1 MSNDEK
7 PDLKNGVLV
16 TELQDGGKL
25 LGVMDGEDVLL
36 VRRGA
41 EFFAVGANCTH
52 YHGPLAEGLIVDET
66 VRCPW
71 HHACFSLRTG
81 EALRAPALD
90 PISCWRVERLGDEV
104 WVREKLAPSVP
115 RRASGGPSSIVI
127 LGGGAAGLAAA
138 DMLRREGFDGPLTIV
153 SADDAPPVDRPN
165 LSKDYL
171 AGTAQE
177 DWIPLRPPDYYRDR
191 KIDLLLRSRVSSL
204 DTTKKQI

>member
-52 YHGPLAEGLIVDET
+52 YHGPLSEGLVVDET

-90 PISCWRVERLGDEV
+90 PVSCWRVEEVGDKIF
-104 WVREKLAPSVP
+104 VREKIASPTPKPLRSAPDSVV
-115 RRASGGPSSIVI
+115 IV
-127 LGGGAAGLAAA
+127 GGGAAGLAAA
-138 DMLRREGFDGPLTIV
+138 NMLRRQGYDG
-153 SADDAPPVDRPN
+153 
-165 LSKDYL
+165 
-171 AGTAQE
+171 
-177 DWIPLRPPDYYRDR
+177 
-191 KIDLLLRSRVSSL
+191 
-204 DTTKKQI
+204 